1 MDDYE
6 EPGLIDGLIKGLLA
20 VAFGAAITIGTA
32 YLLLAFI
39 RFVIGD

>member
-1 MDDYE
+1 MKYIQE
-6 EPGLIDGLIKGLLA
+6 FIAGVLA

-39 RFVIGD
+39 KFVIGD